1 MECRK
6 RGTSVASATS
16 KFACCRMCAR
26 LQDHCDGSVLSS
38 RLLLRQQRK
47 EYKQTEKPLLP
58 VSLEATHVGSAGL
71 AGRTRPLARHAPAG
85 ACHQQGAS
93 RRRSGIC
100 RLDPTLANG
109 PDMSIRLSG
118 RPTLRAGSRRSS
130 AFSPSLLVGLRFFD
144 FGVCY
149 IYVDWSYTDR
159 GPAAAKP

>member
-1 MECRK
+1 MYDYVCTMECHK
-6 RGTSVASATS
+6 RGTSTASATS

-26 LQDHCDGSVLSS
+26 LAMAVYCRVASS
-38 RLLLRQQRK
+38 PSKRK
-47 EYKQTEKPLLP
+47 EYKQIEKPLLP

-118 RPTLRAGSRRSS
+118 RPTLRTDSRRSS
-130 AFSPSLLVGLRFFD
+130 AFSPSLLVGLRCHLL
-144 FGVCY
+144 GEP
-149 IYVDWSYTDR
+149 R
-159 GPAAAKP
+159 